1 MSTETSP
8 AYTSESKNYNRD
20 LPTTTGELETMFNQP
35 SAPEQGSLEAAESDE
50 PYEAQVPDSRSFSE
64 KATRRVADF
73 LYDMSEK
80 LIVSA
85 EAQERKTNQN
95 AAYDSYAENIAATQS
110 RELDEA
116 KADRAEARAE
126 KVEQARE
133 VFRGIGRSANRVLV
147 RANVELGYAKTVA
160 SETLG
165 AVKTTY
171 ANAKEATFDSLST
184 AKNAVVETAVEVKNA
199 VSDKTAEIKTS
210 HAEKAEANR
219 VKSETNKLK
228 AELEMA
234 VFMHDVR
241 ESVAKGKEKLTNGAN
256 YVKDQKNALVME
268 FRQAKAEMTSR
279 ASEKATQIKEHFA
292 KRKAAAEARKA
303 ERQAAADT
311 KRAEREK
318 SRDIIKRTAAVELQN
333 RLEQRETNK
342 IERAEKNESR
352 RRNRSIGHSALKTA
366 VKVGFKTGKETY
378 DAIKRN

>member
-8 AYTSESKNYNRD
+8 AYTSESENYKSE
-20 LPTTTGELETMFNQP
+20 PPITTGQ
-35 SAPEQGSLEAAESDE
+35 LEAMLADTKPIENGDE

-64 KATRRVADF
+64 KAKRRVADF

-85 EAQERKTNQN
+85 EVQERKTNQN
-95 AAYDSYAENIAATQS
+95 AAYDSYAENIATTQS

-126 KVEQARE
+126 KIEQARE
-133 VFRGIGRSANRVLV
+133 VFRGFGRSANRLLV

-160 SETLG
+160 SEKVDDAKAAYANVKETVTDSLL
-165 AVKTTY
+165 AAKETIVDKTT
-171 ANAKEATFDSLST
+171 
-184 AKNAVVETAVEVKNA
+184 EVKEA
-199 VSDKTAEIKTS
+199 VSDKTAEIKTVV
-210 HAEKAEANR
+210 AEKAESTR
-219 VKSETNKLK
+219 VSSETAKLK

-241 ESVAKGKEKLTNGAN
+241 ERVESGKEKLNSGVN
-256 YVKDQKNALVME
+256 YLKDQKNTLVME
-268 FRQAKAEMTSR
+268 YQQAREAVTSR
-279 ASEKATQIKEHFA
+279 VSEKVSQIKGHFA
-292 KRKAAAEARKA
+292 ERKAAAEARKA
-303 ERQAAADT
+303 ERQAAAES

-318 SRDIIKRTAAVELQN
+318 NRDVIKRTAAVELQN
-333 RLEQRETNK
+333 RLEQREANK
-342 IERAEKNESR
+342 TERAEKIESR